1 MQPLYRT
8 SQGMELSKA
17 EISGVRTGGISRPK
31 LGEGISGIGGF
42 SCSGIGETFY
52 SDTSPKV
59 RIIWDGS
66 H

>member
-1 MQPLYRT
+1 
-8 SQGMELSKA
+8 MELSKA